1 MPGKTDG
8 TRVSSEMIVIPLL
21 PDLCGVQNI
30 WYKSLS
36 ESKSLINNISQLK
49 DQVGG
54 SAGQAAAFRK
64 SVWQRRGMAAVRD
77 CSPTPL
83 PAMEASIITCNQAYK
98 YLSSLGHGAV

>member
-54 SAGQAAAFRK
+54 SAGQAAALGNPCG
-64 SVWQRRGMAAVRD
+64 RGGEW
-77 CSPTPL
+77 L
-83 PAMEASIITCNQAYK
+83 Q
-98 YLSSLGHGAV
+98 